1 MYIYIYQCVYIY
13 IYVCLDLMTLVY
25 SRYSHLYTQEMFG
38 IDSFH
43 EMTIPWHGQGT
54 GCCWE
59 YFKAATLATR
69 QVPGCTSGCV
79 SRVFCAMCFFPIFWW
94 KWRNGHVVNPIRN
107 HPQHHHFSG
116 LKSSPVMVGLWIPH
130 YVLKLAELKP
140 KNSFLIAI
148 CCKKNLGVGLRFQ
161 APWELMSQTGPTQMG
176 LLWYVWG
183 WPQSL
188 AKMVQI
194 TRVVQLGFMVIITY
208 RDYGYVQ

>member
-1 MYIYIYQCVYIY
+1 
-13 IYVCLDLMTLVY
+13 MTLSMRWPSHGTAKVLVVVGSI
-25 SRYSHLYTQEMFG
+25 SRQLHW
-38 IDSFH
+38 
-43 EMTIPWHGQGT
+43 PQGK
-54 GCCWE
+54 
-59 YFKAATLATR
+59 YLAAL
-69 QVPGCTSGCV
+69 QGVF
-79 SRVFCAMCFFPIFWW
+79 RVFSVLLCFFPIFFW

-130 YVLKLAELKP
+130 DVLKLAELKP

-148 CCKKNLGVGLRFQ
+148 CCKKKLGVGLRFQ

-176 LLWYVWG
+176 LLWYVWW

-194 TRVVQLGFMVIITY
+194 TTVVQLGFRVIITY